1 MNKEEERRI
10 SRLIMEMQIRLR
22 KEEED
27 QKKEDEIL

>member
-1 MNKEEERRI
+1 MTKEEEIRI
-10 SRLIMEMQIRLR
+10 SRLIMEMQLRLR